1 MCGHIL
7 YLSVSST
14 MPNGK
19 RTLDK
24 TQQPPLMGSRRQQ
37 TPGGG
42 GKMTAVSPPLERV
55 FLRHVYFMNN
65 KSKYVSVGVFI
76 PLATTSTVWNL
87 ARPGERRWYWRHTTC
102 TPCHSISQNCAK
114 TCVITKHTHTK
125 NYCSGCTPEEGTEL
139 PKWHMINSISVLDW
153 TN

>member
-1 MCGHIL
+1 MYYFQTKANVKCPKDFTRHTSMFVSTLKKVCGHIL

-14 MPNGK
+14 MPYGK

-24 TQQPPLMGSRRQQ
+24 TQQPPLMGSPRQQ

-42 GKMTAVSPPLERV
+42 GKMTAVSPPLEHV

-87 ARPGERRWYWRHTTC
+87 ARPGERRWY
-102 TPCHSISQNCAK
+102 
-114 TCVITKHTHTK
+114 
-125 NYCSGCTPEEGTEL
+125 
-139 PKWHMINSISVLDW
+139 
-153 TN
+153 